1 MTEREVPMNGDSQWT
16 AVLDRDRRA
25 DGTFVYAVRTTGV
38 YCRPTCPS
46 RRAKRTNVEFF
57 GTPAAAEGAGYRP
70 CRRCRPHS
78 ASGTVAD
85 RSVAEARAFLDR
97 HPDESVSL
105 GRLAREVGWSPSHL
119 QRTFTKMVGI
129 SPKGYQVARRRERL
143 KARLRKGE
151 TVTQATYGVGY
162 GSTSPVYA
170 GGVTPGAYR
179 RGGRGLMVR
188 YTVVPTAFG
197 ELLVAATERGV
208 AVVYLGDS
216 PTKLVAELRREL
228 PDATVVRDDGAV
240 GEWARAVAESAAAGV
255 PANVPL
261 DVQGTAFQRRVWA
274 ALRQIPAGVTRTY
287 REVAESIGQPT
298 AARAVARACAT
309 NPASV
314 VVPCHRVVRGD
325 GGLAGYRWGLERK
338 RALLAAEGAGEAG

>member
-1 MTEREVPMNGDSQWT
+1 MSHDSQWA
-16 AVLDRDRRA
+16 AVLDRDRRV

-38 YCRPTCPS
+38 YCRPSCPS
-46 RRAKRTNVEFF
+46 RRGKRANVEFF
-57 GTPAAAEGAGYRP
+57 DTPAAAEGAGYRP
-70 CRRCRPHS
+70 CRRCAPHS
-78 ASGTVAD
+78 ASGTIGD

-105 GRLAREVGWSPSHL
+105 ERLARAVGWSPSHL
-119 QRTFTKMVGI
+119 QRTFTKVVGV
-129 SPKGYQVARRRERL
+129 SPKGYQDARRHEQL
-143 KARLRKGE
+143 KARLKKGE
-151 TVTQATYGVGY
+151 TVTQATYGAGY

-179 RGGRGLMVR
+179 RGGRGLTIR
-188 YTVVPTAFG
+188 YTITPTPFG

-208 AVVYLGDS
+208 AAVYLGDS
-216 PTKLVAELRREL
+216 PAKLVAELRREL

-240 GEWARAVAESAAAGV
+240 GGWARVVAESAAAGV
-255 PANVPL
+255 PVNVPL

-274 ALRQIPAGVTRTY
+274 ALRQIPPGVTKTY

-325 GGLAGYRWGLERK
+325 GALAGYRWGLDRK
-338 RALLAAEGAGEAG
+338 RALLAAEKQGG